1 MPKKEAWAVCRFK
14 RGAWQKRGGAVI
26 LRKVD
31 TPMYT
36 MTDDWNYSRLFLDA
50 IVAPKWVF
58 FSKKNKNSPLFTC
71 FSPSFADFSLLFYLM

>member
-14 RGAWQKRGGAVI
+14 RDWQKRGGAVI

-58 FSKKNKNSPLFTC
+58 FSKKIKT
-71 FSPSFADFSLLFYLM
+71 LLFLHVFLQVLPIFLFFFT